1 MMHCNAGGTVRSLV
15 VAVAL
20 AAGGFLTTAPV
31 PADASEAPD
40 RLAAG
45 GLQAQAITFG
55 PYATMRR
62 ANEVAN
68 YARSLGYSALAFH
81 NGDGYYVRVW

>member
-1 MMHCNAGGTVRSLV
+1 MNGRVGRKAMAWLVAATLVAG
-15 VAVAL
+15 A
-20 AAGGFLTTAPV
+20 FLTAAPAGAQVSDDSGRPALVAAV
-31 PADASEAPD
+31 PAY
-40 RLAAG
+40 
-45 GLQAQAITFG
+45 TFG

-68 YARSLGYSALAFH
+68 YCRSLGYSAVAFH